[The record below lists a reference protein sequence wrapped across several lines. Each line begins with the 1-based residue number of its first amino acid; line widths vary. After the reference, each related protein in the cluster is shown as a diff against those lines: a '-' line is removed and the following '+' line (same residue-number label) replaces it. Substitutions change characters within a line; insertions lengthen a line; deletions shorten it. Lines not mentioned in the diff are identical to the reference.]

1 MSSGK
6 NQGRGNALAHRCRR
20 HTAESGAGPGP
31 VLSAPRLVIED
42 GIILLTLQ
50 GYPLIAEGP
59 TMTTAVAAP
68 TPDLRAW
75 A

>member
-1 MSSGK
+1 
-6 NQGRGNALAHRCRR
+6 
-20 HTAESGAGPGP
+20 
-31 VLSAPRLVIED
+31 VLSAPRLVTED